1 MAQMRHSKV
10 IGNDFYIAVPILMPY
25 PAQGIDEKLQENIL
39 NEVQFLEGSFFV
51 DGVKIDYKSLKEM
64 EKYKYITQRLSPRRF
79 GLNRMFVFRM
89 TVTDVSHF
97 LKPLGE
103 ISAEQN
109 FFFSMFFNLPIFVYS
124 LAYAL
129 GIYSNG
135 IFDVDDFITYYNE
148 SNYGNDRGIINTFP
162 CLYDHDDELYK
173 SMTNLSLQR
182 ILNWFLSID
191 DVLNACGTT
200 ALGKSLSIYSR
211 MFSSHSSDE
220 DFFLSVAHGGFEFPF
235 RFNAPDGGEEFEK
248 AFVKT
253 EKSYDVGLR
262 YLFKSYRK
270 MIIQNKKEL
279 SFTYTCL

>member
-79 GLNRMFVFRM
+79 GFNRMFVFRM
-89 TVTDVSHF
+89 TVSDVSHF

-220 DFFLSVAHGGFEFPF
+220 DFFLCGLLAVMALEALYESNGSKRHCVKKF
-235 RFNAPDGGEEFEK
+235 RHFW
-248 AFVKT
+248 
-253 EKSYDVGLR
+253 
-262 YLFKSYRK
+262 
-270 MIIQNKKEL
+270 I
-279 SFTYTCL
+279 